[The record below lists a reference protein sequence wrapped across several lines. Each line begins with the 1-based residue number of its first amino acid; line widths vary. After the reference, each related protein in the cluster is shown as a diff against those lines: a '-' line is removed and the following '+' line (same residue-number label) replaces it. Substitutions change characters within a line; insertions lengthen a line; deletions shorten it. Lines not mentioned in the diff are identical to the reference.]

1 MSHTLPGYKHIKD
14 FQLAW
19 VWALTGYSHFEYGG
33 EPRCLIL
40 ALLPLLPSEYF
51 SSLTVAFSPGY
62 QSVTLWGKQR
72 QNGSAQGVALRPATQ
87 LRAL

>member
-1 MSHTLPGYKHIKD
+1 VSHTLPGYQHVKG

-19 VWALTGYSHFEYGG
+19 AWALTAYSHFEYGS

-51 SSLTVAFSPGY
+51 SLLTVAFSPGY
-62 QSVTLWGKQR
+62 QSVTLWESSTKM
-72 QNGSAQGVALRPATQ
+72 GVPKV
-87 LRAL
+87 